1 MSICKL
7 KGKFCCFF
15 FFLFFFVLWQELG
28 WLTTSWLQLQ
38 CFSHILIEDEGGI
51 ELELI
56 SLSARKQRT

>member
-15 FFLFFFVLWQELG
+15 LFFFVVLWQELG

-38 CFSHILIEDEGGI
+38 CFSHILIEHEGGI

-56 SLSARKQRT
+56 SLSARKQIT